1 MLYFVSNKKHEEFS
15 EVVNLLDA
23 ESGIGKLFELLN
35 HEIEMSLD
43 KPVIGYDL
51 ETNGLDAYINDILLI
66 IIGTETEQFVL
77 DATCEE
83 TLSRFVNMYDT
94 LKDEIIIL
102 GHNIKFDFKFTKANL
117 KIEFLEMYDTM
128 ITEQRLMQG
137 GGVKA
142 GLLPTLQRSS
152 VPVPEAMDKEVR
164 LEFVGKNP
172 KYIKF
177 TNDQIEYAAGDIA
190 PLFPLFREQ
199 WDKVIKYKMEF
210 LLKGIEFPLIR
221 ILGLCELE
229 GYVLNT
235 SEKDGWRKII
245 LDNKKEVYR
254 LECELDQIVRD
265 LRDDLLKDK
274 PEMRQYLV
282 GGQWDRKRNRYV
294 EQINV
299 GLFGEAVTLKALTGK
314 ATKPKIHTGNTNYGS
329 TTQIRTIFGR
339 LGQELCTLLGK
350 AIPQFEN
357 NGKVEKSRNGDK
369 FVTGRPELE
378 AFLITNHDTPMAK
391 FISTLL
397 EFRTCNTEINNFG
410 ENYIEKI
417 NPVTGKIHTIFRQ
430 AGSENGRLKSGGG
443 KLDKDKFN
451 SQNVPAKP
459 KFRECF
465 GTDKGYKIVT
475 CDLSGA
481 EVTVMASKAQDF
493 KLLELTGDDIHS
505 HMAQRGWRNIFYFR
519 YKSLENKYKSVNKL
533 PNAKHQEMI
542 DDYKDKA
549 HNFIVSKKVNNKSH
563 RKPCKNLTFG
573 TVYGCHSKKAGKT
586 LNISKEEGQ
595 TYIDTIKKEIPDTFR
610 MVEDNVRTALHNG
623 FLILNTRTNSRIW
636 FPTVIQAKKH
646 NYELDFMDRVKVDGQ
661 ARNIPMSGTQ
671 ADMLKEAMVDI
682 QVAIDK
688 NDWDCT
694 LLGQVHDELI
704 YKFPETK
711 EYDFFP
717 QFVAD
722 KMCEASN
729 RYLVNVKMGAD
740 YEVKYTWTK

>member
-1 MLYFVSNKKHEEFS
+1 MLYFVSNKKHEKFNK
-15 EVVNLLDA
+15 VINLLDA
-23 ESGIGKLFELLN
+23 KKGINKLFELLN
-35 HEIEMSLD
+35 DEIENNLD
-43 KPVIGYDL
+43 KPIIGYDL
-51 ETNGLDAYINDILLI
+51 ETNGLDAYINEVLLI

-83 TLSRFVNMYDT
+83 TLNQFIEMYST

-102 GHNIKFDFKFTKANL
+102 GHNIKFDFKFTKVNL
-117 KIEFLEMYDTM
+117 NIEFLEMYDTM

-152 VPVPEAMDKEVR
+152 VPVPEAMNKEVR

-172 KYIKF
+172 KFIKF
-177 TNDQIEYAAGDIA
+177 TSSQIEYAAGDIA

-221 ILGLCELE
+221 VLGLCELE

-235 SEKDGWRKII
+235 SEVDGWRKII
-245 LDNKKEVYR
+245 NDNTKEVYR
-254 LECELDQIVRD
+254 LECKLDQIVRD
-265 LRDDLLKDK
+265 LRDTLLSKDK
-274 PEMRQYLV
+274 RLYLI
-282 GGQWDRKRNRYV
+282 GGQWDRKRNKYV
-294 EQINV
+294 EQVNL
-299 GLFGEAVTLKALTGK
+299 GLFGEPVTLKALTGK
-314 ATKPKIHTGNTNYGS
+314 ASKPKIHTGNTNYGS
-329 TTQIRTIFGR
+329 AQQIMTIFGR
-339 LGQELCTLLGK
+339 LEQKLCTKLGS
-350 AIPQFEN
+350 AIPLFN
-357 NGKVEKSRNGDK
+357 HKGKVEKSRNGDD

-378 AFLITNHDTPMAK
+378 AFLITNPDTPMYE
-391 FISTLL
+391 FITTLL
-397 EFRTCNTEINNFG
+397 EYRSCRTEINNFG

-417 NPVTGKIHTIFRQ
+417 NPITGKIHTIFRQ

-465 GTDKGYKIVT
+465 GTDKGYRITT

-493 KLLELTGDDIHS
+493 KLLELTGGDIHS
-505 HMAQRGWRNIFYFR
+505 HMAQRGWRNIFYSR
-519 YKSLENKYKSVNKL
+519 YKLLENKYKSMNKI
-533 PNAKHQEMI
+533 PNDKHQNLI
-542 DDYKDKA
+542 NDYKDKSQ
-549 HNFIVSKKVNNKSH
+549 NFIVSKKINNKSH

-595 TYIDTIKKEIPDTFR
+595 IYIDTIRKEIPDTFK
-610 MVEDNVRTALHNG
+610 MVEANVRLALHQG
-623 FLILNTRTNSRIW
+623 FLILNTRTNSRVW
-636 FPTVIQAKKH
+636 FPAVIQAKKY
-646 NYELDFMDRVKVDGQ
+646 NYELDFMDKVKINGQ

-682 QVAIDK
+682 QRDIDE
-688 NDWDCT
+688 NNWDCT

-704 YKFPETK
+704 YKFPISK
-711 EYDFFP
+711 EYDFFDAH
-717 QFVAD
+717 VS
-722 KMCEASN
+722 KRMCEAAN
-729 RYLVNVKMGAD
+729 RYLDNVKMGAD
-740 YEVKYTWTK
+740 YETKLTWTK